1 MRLGRTASLLAVF
14 LLLTTVATAT
24 AECAWML
31 WAERASLPQDGFAPN
46 GFERLAAYGDYGSCA
61 RAARAKAERQ
71 AADMLDQYP
80 DVKVYSRIN
89 DQWIAAGTHDAINA
103 SDNRRSFS
111 DRFMCFPDTVDPRGP
126 KGK

>member
-1 MRLGRTASLLAVF
+1 MIRLRRASLLVA
-14 LLLTTVATAT
+14 LSLLTSAATAH

-31 WAERASLPQDGFAPN
+31 WAERASVPQDAFTPN

-61 RAARAKAERQ
+61 RATKAKAERQ
-71 AADMLDQYP
+71 AADMHDQYP

-89 DQWIAAGTHDAINA
+89 DQWIAEGTHDAINA